1 MDDASDTDSVVSY
14 EEINPRPKSQAQEGI
29 GAFKLKEERNIEK
42 LRSLVLQNGEANTE
56 LAEGDVPDICYVL
69 QYKGIGGRV
78 HDVCRSSSPIDV
90 PLGVGESPKQ
100 VSEKS
105 KPILEIITKV
115 STTVT
120 RNGGGGGYYPPPD
133 HPPRQSMYDRG
144 DPYSEY
150 HGPHTA
156 QYGDDDNLELK
167 IASIEQTSMVIYS
180 PYLIN
185 ALKAVVEYYP
195 GNSGFLGDTVTINAP
210 YRLVYH
216 HMTALR
222 HYRDHQPA
230 THDEEY
236 ASLTKRH
243 INVLVDYINETLGA
257 RIEAEHQRHASSPPK
272 ALYKNLWMLYTPG
285 EVVYARHENSSNE
298 WAPFVVSRCDSGKDD
313 YARVDCWNL
322 TFSNGEFIR
331 TTDEFVIDQF
341 TDEAAISSLSVIPA
355 RFFRGEDG
363 DEDPEDVEYRNVQ
376 LGKLTWELAKGPAYM
391 TYDGNLVDTNSNYD
405 YGRPSNVNAAG
416 YMSGR
421 VVVDCDGYNR
431 YGHGANAPPSPG
443 LSPVR
448 MPRPPRHGCHPQ
460 EVMNLRHPPRGRDPL
475 PSFAACCGCAACK
488 KEDDGR
494 PSIFGRE
501 FESARPVSDDAPTS
515 DLYYLVLTKTVTG
528 FILGERRWG
537 HFNVRYLQDIRY
549 DKEAF
554 KHLVLD
560 EDIKLTIK
568 ALIGKFASD
577 GQVTPWPK
585 DFVKNKGQGRIFLL
599 HGTPGVGKTAT
610 CESIAELANRPLL
623 SLTSGDLSTNSLTV
637 EKSLEYFLQLGERYG
652 AMVLLDEAD
661 VYLEA
666 RRARDLARNGLV
678 SIFLRAL
685 EYYRGVLFL
694 TTNRVRAFDAAFTSR
709 IHVAL
714 HYRSLTDADRQKI
727 WVNSFERLERDSSGR
742 VHVSVMAREYAYEAQ
757 EVLALAWNG
766 REIRNAIQTAVALAE
781 TEALEEEDD
790 SGAGRAEVT
799 EKHLR
804 AVVKMSRGF
813 KNFMRRRQIQDDDVE
828 QDDDSLDDPENYD
841 QIYE

>member
-42 LRSLVLQNGEANTE
+42 LRSLVLKDGEASTE

-78 HDVCRSSSPIDV
+78 LPQLIPDRSTF
-90 PLGVGESPKQ
+90 GGGESPKQ

-133 HPPRQSMYDRG
+133 HPPRRSMYDRG

-150 HGPHTA
+150 YGPHTA

-167 IASIEQTSMVIYS
+167 IASIEQTSMVIHS

-216 HMTALR
+216 HLTALR

-272 ALYKNLWMLYTPG
+272 ALYENLWMLYKPG
-285 EVVYARHENSSNE
+285 EVVYARHENSSND

-313 YARVDCWNL
+313 YIRVDCWNL

-331 TTDEFVIDQF
+331 TTDEFEIDQF

-363 DEDPEDVEYRNVQ
+363 DEDPEDVEDRNVQ
-376 LGKLTWELAKGPAYM
+376 LGRLTWELAKGPAYM
-391 TYDGNLVDTNSNYD
+391 TYDGNLVDASSNYD

-431 YGHGANAPPSPG
+431 YGNGAGGPPSPG
-443 LSPVR
+443 LPPVR
-448 MPRPPRHGCHPQ
+448 MPRPPRHGYHPQ
-460 EVMNLRHPPRGRDPL
+460 QAINQRHPPRGRDPL

-501 FESARPVSDDAPTS
+501 FESAKPVSDDAPTS

-599 HGTPGVGKTAT
+599 HGSPGVGKTAT
-610 CESIAELANRPLL
+610 CESIAELAHRPLL

-714 HYRSLTDADRQKI
+714 HYRSLTDADRQKV
-727 WVNSFERLERDSSGR
+727 WVNSFERLERDSGGR

-781 TEALEEEDD
+781 TETLEEEDGN
-790 SGAGRAEVT
+790 GAGRVEVT

-813 KNFMRRRQIQDDDVE
+813 KNFLRRRQIQDDDVE
-828 QDDDSLDDPENYD
+828 QDDDSFDDPGCYD